1 MAALLPTTL
10 PATYEYVPFSSIHT
24 FYTDILGLTSISV
37 TVSSVTVF
45 VADTSKL
52 LIVVGNNNPT
62 NQTTGTFLGNGST
75 VSISG
80 WHRGIFDDDEWK
92 YRISTKDATEYSV
105 KSYTRLPDVYYKLFS
120 YEADRRTTTTIVIT
134 VQSSVGTF
142 NLTQTVYNDWNRKR
156 NLLIGL
162 IKRGTLDG
170 ADNSLFDTALPLP
183 TGSIE

>member
-1 MAALLPTTL
+1 MAVLLPTTL
-10 PATYEYVPFSSIHT
+10 PSTYEYVPFSSIHT
-24 FYTDILGLTSISV
+24 FYSSAIFLTAITV
-37 TVSSVTVF
+37 TVSSVTVY

-62 NQTTGTFLGNGST
+62 NQTTGTFLGQGAT
-75 VSISG
+75 IRISG

-92 YRISTKDATEYSV
+92 YRISTEDATEYSV
-105 KSYTRLPDVYYKLFS
+105 KSHTRLPDSYYKLFS
-120 YEADRRTTTTIVIT
+120 YEADRRTTTTIVVT

-142 NLTQTVYNDWNRKR
+142 NLTQLVFNDWNRKR

-170 ADNSLFDTALPLP
+170 GDNSLFDTPLPLP
-183 TGSIE
+183 PGSVE

>member
-52 LIVVGNNNPT
+52 LIVVGNNNPS
-62 NQTTGTFLGNGST
+62 NQTTGTFLGIGST
-75 VSISG
+75 ITISG
-80 WHRGIFDDDEWK
+80 WHRGIFDDETWK
-92 YRISTKDATEYSV
+92 YRKSTKDATEYSV
-105 KSYTRLPDVYYKLFS
+105 RSYTNLPDSYYKLFS
-120 YEADRRTTTTIVIT
+120 YVADTRTTTSIVIT
-134 VQSSVGTF
+134 VQSSIGTF

-162 IKRGTLDG
+162 IKRGTLDRN
-170 ADNSLFDTALPLP
+170 DNSLFDVELSLPV
-183 TGSIE
+183 GSVE